1 MTPIFTAPEDC
12 RGPPCPAVPV
22 FDPLFPRPAVWCYNR
37 LARGAPRGILFRWL
51 WRRPLKSYDLVY
63 IVRPDLEPDAI
74 KAVVERVTQRVQD
87 QGAKVEAVDVWGR
100 RRMSFAIGKHREGVY
115 VHTRLTV
122 DPQKTAEIRRLA
134 AVNEEVLRAV
144 TTRAVGKLPEPAA
157 PAAPP
162 VPSAPSGGPSQPA
175 EA

>member
-1 MTPIFTAPEDC
+1 MPPGSRRERTGGAPCHAGRVLTPYSPAP
-12 RGPPCPAVPV
+12 RFGAIIGWPV
-22 FDPLFPRPAVWCYNR
+22 
-37 LARGAPRGILFRWL
+37 GHPRGILFRWL

-100 RRMSFAIGKHREGVY
+100 RRMSFAIGKHREGGD

-122 DPQKTAEIRRLA
+122 DPQKTAELRRLA
-134 AVNEEVLRAV
+134 AVNEVGVRGRTPRAAGEPSRAV
-144 TTRAVGKLPEPAA
+144 AA
-157 PAAPP
+157 RGAPVPPPPPAAPP
-162 VPSAPSGGPSQPA
+162 RPRAGS
-175 EA
+175 

>member
-1 MTPIFTAPEDC
+1 MTPGSRRERTA
-12 RGPPCPAVPV
+12 GPPCPAVPV
-22 FDPLFPRPAVWCYNR
+22 LTPYAAA
-37 LARGAPRGILFRWL
+37 ARVGAIIGWPVGHPRGILFRWL
-51 WRRPLKSYDLVY
+51 WRRRLKSYDLVY

-74 KAVVERVTQRVQD
+74 KAVVERITKRVQD
-87 QGAKVEAVDVWGR
+87 QGAKVEAVDVWGK

-115 VHTRLTV
+115 VQTRLTV

-134 AVNEEVLRAV
+134 AVNEEGLRAV
-144 TTRAVGKLPEPAA
+144 TTQAVGKLPEPAA

>member
-51 WRRPLKSYDLVY
+51 WRRRLKSYDLVY

-74 KAVVERVTQRVQD
+74 KAVVERITKRVQD
-87 QGAKVEAVDVWGR
+87 QGAKAEAVDGWGE
-100 RRMSFAIGKHREGVY
+100 RRMSLATGKNPEGVD
-115 VHTRLTV
+115 VQNRPTV
-122 DPQKTAEIRRLA
+122 
-134 AVNEEVLRAV
+134 
-144 TTRAVGKLPEPAA
+144 
-157 PAAPP
+157 
-162 VPSAPSGGPSQPA
+162 GP
-175 EA
+175 